1 MRRKGRKRSKK
12 IRLNKR
18 IRNILNQKGRGLG
31 MGALALAL
39 TPQILEQ
46 TSKILNVK
54 GSF

>member
-1 MRRKGRKRSKK
+1 MRRKGRKRSK

-39 TPQILEQ
+39 APQILEQ